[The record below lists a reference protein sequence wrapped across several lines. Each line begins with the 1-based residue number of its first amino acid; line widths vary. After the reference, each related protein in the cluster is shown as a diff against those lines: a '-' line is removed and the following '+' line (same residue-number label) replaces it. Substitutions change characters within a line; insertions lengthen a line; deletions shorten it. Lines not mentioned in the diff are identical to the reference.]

1 MKHMNERIVAL
12 DIGDVR
18 IGVAV
23 SDPTRT
29 IAAPEE
35 VITRVGWGPDTRKIK
50 AICDRFETTLIVS
63 GLPLNMDGSEGFQAE
78 KVRSFCSR
86 LAAEGLTV
94 FFQDERLSTVTAE
107 EALLEGNV
115 SRKKSPHPLF
125 LNNGCGIIKKE
136 EIPMSDENRN
146 NELDAQEYDPE
157 DNLVELIDENGEK
170 TVFEHLATLEY
181 EGDSYLALCDPES
194 EEEDLEVFILKIEQN
209 EDGEDIYSVPDDDVA
224 DAVFAK
230 LVEMTDDLDA
240 DM

>member
-1 MKHMNERIVAL
+1 MMNERIIAL

-29 IAAPEE
+29 IAAPAE

-115 SRKKSPHPLF
+115 SRK
-125 LNNGCGIIKKE
+125 
-136 EIPMSDENRN
+136 DR
-146 NELDAQEYDPE
+146 
-157 DNLVELIDENGEK
+157 K
-170 TVFEHLATLEY
+170 TKVDKIAASVILEQWLRDHNK
-181 EGDSYLALCDPES
+181 GGNTH
-194 EEEDLEVFILKIEQN
+194 V
-209 EDGEDIYSVPDDDVA
+209 
-224 DAVFAK
+224 
-230 LVEMTDDLDA
+230 
-240 DM
+240 